1 MKRIAR
7 RIHVKPDRLEGYKQQ
22 HANIWPSIANAIE
35 AANLHNY
42 SIHYLDGELFAY
54 MEYTGDDY
62 AADMKRLGE
71 SEDMKQW
78 CRICSEMQVSPGLP
92 DGTWVDMEEV
102 FYQA

>member
-7 RIHVKPDRLEGYKQQ
+7 RIYVKPDRLEDYKQQ
-22 HANIWPSIANAIE
+22 HANIWPSVAKAIE
-35 AANLHNY
+35 SANLHNY

-54 MEYTGDDY
+54 MEYSGDDY